1 MQFKFA
7 RAWYFVIW
15 YLSLIISYDLPNSCE
30 IIWNFFITGHGK
42 GEVGGLGAL
51 LKREVHKEQN
61 KH

>member
-7 RAWYFVIW
+7 RAWYFVIR
-15 YLSLIISYDLPNSCE
+15 YPSLIISDDLPNGCE
-30 IIWNFFITGHGK
+30 MVWNSFITGHGK

-51 LKREVHKEQN
+51 LKREVHKEQI